1 MEKFNMLFLL
11 IALVI
16 TLVESQDED
25 DLIVYKREYLN
36 CEDPDIVEPWE
47 GPCVPTESFG
57 CSVGPA
63 YCADGYGPFLYKSK
77 EEVENHCLFDLS
89 CDAYEYSYEHQYGR
103 KCSSHKAF
111 GEGSN
116 FWLCVGRAGFDPWS
130 AWSTCRGRCGR
141 GKRQR
146 TRTCSNAINGGQA
159 CVGPSRQQE
168 PCIPNGC
175 PNIRLCKDKEDWCV
189 KLTGLKD

>member
-63 YCADGYGPFLYKSK
+63 YCA
-77 EEVENHCLFDLS
+77 
-89 CDAYEYSYEHQYGR
+89 
-103 KCSSHKAF
+103 
-111 GEGSN
+111 
-116 FWLCVGRAGFDPWS
+116 AGNDPWS